1 METSALLGKNTKCHA
16 SAALFLLL
24 SKTWVDRHLLFTNK
38 LGSRRCLSIGYI
50 IIGILKKGMDLV
62 NYVKILGK
70 HIFEAVGKKK

>member
-1 METSALLGKNTKCHA
+1 M
-16 SAALFLLL
+16 
-24 SKTWVDRHLLFTNK
+24 DRHLLFTNR
-38 LGSRRCLSIGYI
+38 LGSRGCLSIGYI